1 MFFRIFTFSMFFLP
15 CFDVMPE
22 LLSVDWDVVL
32 VHPVGIEDGTLE
44 GQLAVDVG
52 EVADGNL
59 VDVLHRPER
68 QNRKCQ
74 NYLDFKLT

>member
-1 MFFRIFTFSMFFLP
+1 
-15 CFDVMPE
+15 MPE

-44 GQLAVDVG
+44 GKLAVDVG

-59 VDVLHRPER
+59 VDVFHRPKR
-68 QNRKCQ
+68 QNIK
-74 NYLDFKLT
+74 